1 MQNTVKN
8 IYVEEAVKVLEQ
20 IILNV
25 DPLLQKLASIIKE
38 FEDKSEKSAEV
49 RD

>member
-38 FEDKSEKSAEV
+38 FEDKSEKSAEA